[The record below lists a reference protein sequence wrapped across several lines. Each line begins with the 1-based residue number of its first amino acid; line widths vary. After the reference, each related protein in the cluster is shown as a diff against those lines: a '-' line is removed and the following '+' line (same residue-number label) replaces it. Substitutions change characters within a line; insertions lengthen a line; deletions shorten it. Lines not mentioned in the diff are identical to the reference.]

1 MTIFRNIRYGRPD
14 ATDEEVILAAREA
27 EIYEDIMQM
36 PDGFDTYVG
45 ERGTRLSGGQRQ
57 RISIAR
63 IFLKNPAIL
72 ILDEATS
79 ALDTITEE
87 RIQRSFDSL
96 MENRTSFVIAHRLS
110 TVRNADRII
119 VIENGHVVEEGT
131 HAQLLALNGEYAQL
145 YEAQE
150 L

>member
-1 MTIFRNIRYGRPD
+1 M
-14 ATDEEVILAAREA
+14 AAREA

-63 IFLKNPAIL
+63 IFLKNPAVL

-79 ALDTITEE
+79 ALDTVTEE
-87 RIQRSFDSL
+87 RLQHSFDSL

-119 VIENGHVVEEGT
+119 VIENGRVMEEGT
-131 HAQLLALNGEYAQL
+131 HAQLLELGGEYAKL

>member
-1 MTIFRNIRYGRPD
+1 
-14 ATDEEVILAAREA
+14 
-27 EIYEDIMQM
+27 M
-36 PDGFDTYVG
+36 PKGFDTYVG

-57 RISIAR
+57 RVSIAR
-63 IFLKNPAIL
+63 IFLKDPSVL

-87 RIQRSFDSL
+87 HIQKSFDAL
-96 MENRTSFVIAHRLS
+96 MRSRTSFVIAHRLS
-110 TVRNADRII
+110 TVRNADRIV
-119 VIENGHVVEEGT
+119 VIEDGQIREMGT
-131 HAQLLALNGEYAQL
+131 HEELLASGGEYARL